1 MYRAHAP
8 SEIRKETILM
18 SKRKKDRHYTKH
30 LTICQGD
37 VLLINFGKHTARC
50 RTGGIRPCV
59 VVSNDAS
66 IHAETGFF
74 VVPLYRNPSR
84 SANREDILIRPVDC
98 RGLRYEEYAQALNMM
113 MCPRCR
119 VAKKIGHIT
128 NDAIIKELTLA
139 LWNLVESDAG

>member
-18 SKRKKDRHYTKH
+18 SKRKKDRYYTKH
-30 LTICQGD
+30 LAICQGD
-37 VLLINFGKHTARC
+37 VLLINFGKHTAGC
-50 RTGGIRPCV
+50 RTDGIRPCV

-98 RGLRYEEYAQALNMM
+98 RGLRYEEYAQPMNMTL
-113 MCPRCR
+113 CHKCR
-119 VAKKIGHIT
+119 VIRKVGHIKNET
-128 NDAIIKELTLA
+128 IISGIANA
-139 LWNLVESDAG
+139 LWSLVGQDAG